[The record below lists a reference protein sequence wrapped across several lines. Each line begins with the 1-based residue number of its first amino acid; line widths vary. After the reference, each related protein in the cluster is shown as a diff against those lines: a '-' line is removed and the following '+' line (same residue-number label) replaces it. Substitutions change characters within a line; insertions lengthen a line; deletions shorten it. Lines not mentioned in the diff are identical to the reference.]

1 MNNKTI
7 IEFGF
12 RRMWRILQ
20 ILAGVIHLAE
30 FFISYSASFN
40 IIAKYFSVNNLKI
53 MPLFI
58 YLFIYFILGM
68 TCTGFPG
75 PGSMSSLLANPMEE
89 FIEPN
94 GPERVHEMFEHFLL
108 KFPKRYANT
117 VDRKEHNQRRDIFRQ
132 NLR

>member
-1 MNNKTI
+1 MAFVGYE
-7 IEFGF
+7 EFC
-12 RRMWRILQ
+12 RSWWVLSTLQ
-20 ILAGVIHLAE
+20 NS
-30 FFISYSASFN
+30 SYPTQAHS

-58 YLFIYFILGM
+58 YLFIYFIYFILGM
-68 TCTGFPG
+68 TCAGFPG
-75 PGSMSSLLANPMEE
+75 PGSMSSLLANPMQE

-94 GPERVHEMFEHFLL
+94 GQERVHEMFEHFLL

>member
-1 MNNKTI
+1 MAFVGYE
-7 IEFGF
+7 EFC
-12 RRMWRILQ
+12 RSWRVLSTLQ
-20 ILAGVIHLAE
+20 NS
-30 FFISYSASFN
+30 SYPTQAHS

-53 MPLFI
+53 MPLVIYLFI
-58 YLFIYFILGM
+58 YFIYFILGM

-75 PGSMSSLLANPMEE
+75 PGSMSNLLANPMQE

-94 GPERVHEMFEHFLL
+94 GQERVHEMFEHFLL

>member
-1 MNNKTI
+1 MAFVGYE
-7 IEFGF
+7 EFC
-12 RRMWRILQ
+12 RSWRVLSTLQ
-20 ILAGVIHLAE
+20 NS
-30 FFISYSASFN
+30 SYPTQAHS

-53 MPLFI
+53 MPLVIYLFI
-58 YLFIYFILGM
+58 YFIYFILGM

-75 PGSMSSLLANPMEE
+75 PGSMSSLLANPMQE

-94 GPERVHEMFEHFLL
+94 GQERVHEMFEHFLL